1 LEANNDFSLWDAA
14 GCAGRVISRMS
25 RITLKN
31 LVVLMKSQVIAL
43 VILNA
48 LLLFIAAYGV
58 WGAFWIWQPGADP
71 PQLVPLYGSQS
82 YIQSVVQ
89 TLEHKGYNVT
99 TAALVYGFLTYHVD
113 IWVDGTQKLG
123 VTRFDWTQFAL
134 TLLAIFDGW
143 TLIDFLR
150 TRRTGKSRCTKS

>member
-1 LEANNDFSLWDAA
+1 MFKGTLLLDANNDFSLWDAA

-71 PQLVPLYGSQS
+71 PQLVPLFGAQS
-82 YIQSVVQ
+82 YLESV
-89 TLEHKGYNVT
+89 KNRGYNAT
-99 TAALVYGFLTYHVD
+99 IVYGFLTYHVD

-134 TLLAIFDGW
+134 ILLAIFDGW